1 MELVADGLTAPIDLV
16 SPADGSGRHFVVD
29 QTGLVHILSADGNPL
44 PTPFLDLREKIVP
57 LVQGFDERGLLGFA
71 FHPRYAENGRFY
83 VSYSAPLRPTAPP
96 GWNYTRRISEFTV
109 SAADAN
115 VADPTSERVLI
126 ELDWPSR
133 KHNGGGLAFG
143 PDGFLYIGF
152 GDSGGIHGVGKE
164 VLFEAFDV
172 PKYLADWD
180 RIAPD
185 TASLY
190 GKILRIDVDRG
201 YPTYAIPPL
210 NPFANTEG
218 RDEIYAWGIR
228 NPFRL
233 SFDGHALF
241 VTAVGETLWES
252 VYLVDRPGN
261 YGWAIREATHCF
273 DRYQPKE
280 PPTTCPTI
288 GAHGEALIDPIIE
301 YPNMS
306 IGQDGVKLDQDGVGT
321 AVVGGHIYR
330 GGAIEGLQGKYVFGD
345 WSHDFMKPS
354 GQIFVATPPAEWGA
368 LWSLTKVL
376 QVPGRVLSLGRDADN
391 ELYVLTNDELGPF
404 GTTGKVY
411 KLVRAGP

>member
-1 MELVADGLTAPIDLV
+1 MRLHTLVLFALLLSSPTQASSPLIDADAADLPKLAVELVADGLTAPIDLV
-16 SPADGSGRHFVVD
+16 SPADGSGRRFVVD

-115 VADPTSERVLI
+115 MADPTSERV
-126 ELDWPSR
+126 
-133 KHNGGGLAFG
+133 
-143 PDGFLYIGF
+143 
-152 GDSGGIHGVGKE
+152 
-164 VLFEAFDV
+164 
-172 PKYLADWD
+172 
-180 RIAPD
+180 
-185 TASLY
+185 
-190 GKILRIDVDRG
+190 
-201 YPTYAIPPL
+201 
-210 NPFANTEG
+210 
-218 RDEIYAWGIR
+218 
-228 NPFRL
+228 
-233 SFDGHALF
+233 HALF

-252 VYLVDRPGN
+252 VYLVDQPGN

-280 PPTTCPTI
+280 PPTTCQTV
-288 GAHGEALIDPIIE
+288 GAQGEPLIDPIIE

-330 GGAIEGLQGKYVFGD
+330 GAAIENLQGKYVFGD

-354 GQIFVATPPAEWGA
+354 GQIFVATPPAEWARCGA
-368 LWSLTKVL
+368 WQRFSKF
-376 QVPGRVLSLGRDADN
+376 P
-391 ELYVLTNDELGPF
+391 
-404 GTTGKVY
+404 
-411 KLVRAGP
+411 AGC